1 MQTCTIEQLSIGD
14 AQVRGDNIYGV
25 AVTTEGEAKG
35 HGVWLNAAFVDEV
48 IRLGNE
54 QTQGVKVHY
63 GHSPMCTDALGTE
76 LGRARNFRREN
87 NRAVA
92 DITFTRTPENA
103 GQIDHIL
110 TFAKQDPTMF
120 GQSIVFKQGESVD
133 ENGEPFRKANGK
145 LADGK
150 EYATIQELHATDFTS
165 DPAATNGIFS
175 QRKTE
180 VAERSILNA
189 LGLPKVKQ
197 FMSDFKQEIIESMAK
212 EEKLS
217 SHFTKMFA
225 AMELAGKQSTEMAL
239 KDGRALILFSQSAIV
254 GDPVVIKGADGG
266 RCDAPTGQYETPA
279 GDKVTVT
286 DSIITEFTQAPETTI
301 QQSAQAAEIARLQA
315 ELQLKDR
322 LLLSKDQP
330 EPHRPPANDLRGD
343 DRLTRNSKGK
353 FTEEYKTEV
362 FQALFEHRVFDQNT
376 SHTGKSPFRKSRNH
390 TNFSDGFDFSE
401 SIARNFDIYSEV
413 MTEQIAKDSILQYF
427 RRINGQTWRAG
438 TPQYDTVIP
447 YENFILDYGERFY
460 QVKNEECDPQP
471 RNGFKTTDRVVT
483 VVPFG
488 FDIEFCPVKARLIY
502 DGLMYEG
509 DRIPAEVLTMSILT
523 NQAIQA
529 TDQLYMYGQGAENAQ
544 SRNFIGLLAQIQLA
558 VAAGQIP
565 AAQVISQASWTNTT
579 ALGLVNDLVK
589 AIPDNMIAR
598 GYDISMYLTRQMRQ
612 FYADNYNA
620 AFSNTAR
627 LTKEQAFMVQNYYDA
642 DVMLK
647 PLFTLGRNAFTQ
659 LNTAIVTN
667 SANIWYLL
675 EIPNEAGA
683 ITVERI
689 PGTRGKILVSG
700 QNYGGINIA
709 FPSEIV
715 TNIEATLPTVFTPN
729 TL

>member
-1 MQTCTIEQLSIGD
+1 M
-14 AQVRGDNIYGV
+14 
-25 AVTTEGEAKG
+25 
-35 HGVWLNAAFVDEV
+35 
-48 IRLGNE
+48 
-54 QTQGVKVHY
+54 
-63 GHSPMCTDALGTE
+63 
-76 LGRARNFRREN
+76 
-87 NRAVA
+87 
-92 DITFTRTPENA
+92 
-103 GQIDHIL
+103 
-110 TFAKQDPTMF
+110 
-120 GQSIVFKQGESVD
+120 
-133 ENGEPFRKANGK
+133 
-145 LADGK
+145 
-150 EYATIQELHATDFTS
+150 
-165 DPAATNGIFS
+165 
-175 QRKTE
+175 
-180 VAERSILNA
+180 
-189 LGLPKVKQ
+189 
-197 FMSDFKQEIIESMAK
+197 
-212 EEKLS
+212 
-217 SHFTKMFA
+217 
-225 AMELAGKQSTEMAL
+225 
-239 KDGRALILFSQSAIV
+239 
-254 GDPVVIKGADGG
+254 
-266 RCDAPTGQYETPA
+266 
-279 GDKVTVT
+279 
-286 DSIITEFTQAPETTI
+286 
-301 QQSAQAAEIARLQA
+301 
-315 ELQLKDR
+315 
-322 LLLSKDQP
+322 
-330 EPHRPPANDLRGD
+330 
-343 DRLTRNSKGK
+343 
-353 FTEEYKTEV
+353 
-362 FQALFEHRVFDQNT
+362 FEHRVFDQNT
-376 SHTGKSPFRKSRNH
+376 SQSGKSPFRKSRNH

-447 YENFILDYGERFY
+447 YENFVLDYGEKFY

-488 FDIEFCPVKARLIY
+488 FDIEFCPVKARNIY

-509 DRIPAEVLTMSILT
+509 DRIPAEVLAMSILT
-523 NQAIQA
+523 DQAIQA
-529 TDQLYMYGQGAENAQ
+529 TDELYIYGQGAENAQ

-565 AAQVISQASWTNTT
+565 AAQVISQATWTNTT

-647 PLFTLGRNAFTQ
+647 PLFTLGRNAFTR
-659 LNTAIVTN
+659 LNTAIITN
-667 SANIWYLL
+667 AANIWYLL

-700 QNYGGINIA
+700 QNYGGINMA